1 MPREDSDMGI
11 VAGKKRKTNKSEKEM
26 IKKIASFYRNGFKN
40 MPSWGKKLWLIILIK
55 LFIMFAVLKI
65 FFFPDF
71 LNTKFDNDEQKSDY
85 VKEQLI
91 NKK

>member
-1 MPREDSDMGI
+1 
-11 VAGKKRKTNKSEKEM
+11 M
-26 IKKIASFYRNGFKN
+26 IKKIASFYHNGFKN

-55 LFIMFAVLKI
+55 LVIMFAVLKI

-71 LNTKFDNDEQKSDY
+71 LNTKFDTNEQKSDY

>member
-1 MPREDSDMGI
+1 MQ
-11 VAGKKRKTNKSEKEM
+11 T
-26 IKKIASFYRNGFKN
+26 IKKIFSFYYQGFKN
-40 MPSWGKKLWLIILIK
+40 MPIWGKKLWLIILIK

-71 LNTKFDNDEQKSDY
+71 LNTRFNTEEDKSDY

>member
-1 MPREDSDMGI
+1 M
-11 VAGKKRKTNKSEKEM
+11 EK
-26 IKKIASFYRNGFKN
+26 IKKIFGFYYHGFKN
-40 MPSWGKKLWLIILIK
+40 MPVWGKKLWLIILIK
-55 LFIMFAVLKI
+55 LVIMFAVLKI

>member
-1 MPREDSDMGI
+1 
-11 VAGKKRKTNKSEKEM
+11 M
-26 IKKIASFYRNGFKN
+26 IKKIVSFYHNGFKN
-40 MPSWGKKLWLIILIK
+40 MPAWGKKLWLIILIK

-71 LNTKFDNDEQKSDY
+71 LNTRFDTDEQKSDY